1 MSQSEPTAEEIT
13 RTLRSEAAKVRRW
26 LRSHQRHF
34 EARQYAGYDTHD
46 EAQVRR
52 WLDMLARNLDMDAE
66 ELEENGHQGNAGIDP
81 RTQGRHRGG
90 GRPAGHVAVRHE

>member
-1 MSQSEPTAEEIT
+1 MTDEPTAEEMA
-13 RTLRSEAAKVRRW
+13 RTLRSEAGKVRRW
-26 LRSHQRHF
+26 LRKSARHF

-66 ELEENGHQGNAGIDP
+66 ELEEHGEAL
-81 RTQGRHRGG
+81 
-90 GRPAGHVAVRHE
+90 HETRKRRAKA

>member
-1 MSQSEPTAEEIT
+1 MTDEPTAEEMAH
-13 RTLRSEAAKVRRW
+13 TLRSAAGKVRRW

-66 ELEENGHQGNAGIDP
+66 ELEEHGEAL
-81 RTQGRHRGG
+81 RETRKR
-90 GRPAGHVAVRHE
+90 RAKA